1 MKIEK
6 YLVTGDS
13 GYLGSK
19 IANQL
24 VLRGHYVVGVDT
36 AHNPNLPNAVEFH
49 QLDIRDKEELAQ
61 LFQNVSVVI
70 HSAAL
75 VPLTR
80 NYKGFESVNVLGS
93 RIVAELS
100 LENNV
105 EAFVHISSSAVFGK
119 NSRERINEL
128 TDVSPTEPYGRSKL
142 GGEKEVAKVLSG
154 TDVNLSIVRPRTII
168 GDGRGGIFDLFFSWI
183 ENDQPIYT
191 IGPGDQPFQFVHVDD
206 LIEAIQVIANA
217 RVSGAFNVGT
227 DRYSSL
233 NNLFSSIVNHA
244 NSKSRVVHL
253 PVSATILALTILEKL
268 NLSPLAPWHYKTF
281 HLPFHFDTSAVQSL
295 GWKPKFSNDEMFA
308 ASYDS
313 YLSWSKGPSQSPG
326 TSPHASRLKAG
337 ALDVIRRFF

>member
-6 YLVTGDS
+6 YLVTGVS

-24 VLRGHYVVGVDT
+24 VSQGQFVVGVDT
-36 AHNPNLPNAVEFH
+36 VRNPHLPNAIEFH
-49 QLDIRDKEELAQ
+49 QLDIRNKEELAR
-61 LFQNVSVVI
+61 LFLNVTVVI

-80 NYKGFESVNVLGS
+80 NYRDFESVNVLGS
-93 RIVAELS
+93 RTVAELA

-105 EAFVHISSSAVFGK
+105 EAFVQISSSAVFGK
-119 NSRERINEL
+119 NSREKINGL
-128 TDVSPTEPYGRSKL
+128 TTLSPTEPYGRSKF

-154 TDVNLSIVRPRTII
+154 TNVSLSIVRPRTII

-183 ENDQPIYT
+183 ESNQPIFT
-191 IGPGDQPFQFVHVDD
+191 IGPGNQPFQFVHVDD
-206 LIEAIQVIANA
+206 LISAIQVIANSRA
-217 RVSGAFNVGT
+217 TGAFNVGT

-233 NNLFSSIVNHA
+233 NDLFSSLVTHA

-253 PVSATILALTILEKL
+253 PVAASILALTVLEKL

-281 HLPFHFDTSAVQSL
+281 HLPFHFDTSPIQSL

-308 ASYDS
+308 SSYDS
-313 YLSWSKGPSQSPG
+313 YLAWSKDAVQDPG
-326 TSPHASRLKAG
+326 TSPHASRLNAG
-337 ALDVIRRFF
+337 VLDLMRRFF